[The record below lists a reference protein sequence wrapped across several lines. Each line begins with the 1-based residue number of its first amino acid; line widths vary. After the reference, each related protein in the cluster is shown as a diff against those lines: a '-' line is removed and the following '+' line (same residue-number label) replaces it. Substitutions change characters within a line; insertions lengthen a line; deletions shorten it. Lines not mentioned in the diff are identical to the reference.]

1 MKKIGI
7 IGAGISG
14 LYLANLLEKNKN
26 YDYKIFEKRTKFNID
41 DGYGIQLSVNSIKL
55 LNDIGFKKIDVSE
68 IAFPEMINFY
78 DAKSCK
84 KICNINISTF
94 NFEDIRY
101 STLKRSTL
109 INFLLKKFLLKK
121 LLQKPNHTI
130 LNIQKK

>member
-55 LNDIGFKKIDVSE
+55 SNMDMKIIFNKIDKL
-68 IAFPEMINFY
+68 PNLTN
-78 DAKSCK
+78 
-84 KICNINISTF
+84 KI
-94 NFEDIRY
+94 
-101 STLKRSTL
+101 
-109 INFLLKKFLLKK
+109 LLKKDNSKSKILPSFTKK
-121 LLQKPNHTI
+121 IFSSIHKI
-130 LNIQKK
+130 